1 MVDGEI
7 WGYDIGRCDGVEY
20 GMVGF
25 WRILLELSTIV
36 SDGVLNLAECTC
48 VMEKKPDF
56 DLRQPSLPVLVST
69 SSALLSLQPVVATC
83 PTLTSP

>member
-36 SDGVLNLAECTC
+36 SDGPGVLNLAECTC
-48 VMEKKPDF
+48 VMEKTTRFRSP
-56 DLRQPSLPVLVST
+56 
-69 SSALLSLQPVVATC
+69 
-83 PTLTSP
+83 PTLVASAGQYK